1 MGNQDE
7 LDTFYSVAIRNHH
20 GKCENQADVV
30 RNKELHNWMLSA
42 SLPLDQRIYIMM
54 LSSVVTCPSMT
65 ALFHELLKQRTDHIL
80 SFASTCA
87 AFCIDLRGVAK
98 SILEKFSERGLSE
111 IAKPEIQA
119 FTMRPGCTPSAS
131 NIDKVVD
138 GFWNN
143 HRKIDAFVEQLA
155 AATTGGSIFN
165 EREVYDNLHVTL
177 STCGGGYG
185 PYQAARFLR
194 LWFFIH
200 GKVDLPGRPTPT
212 TMADGLYDDIPQHL
226 RGMVPTGMTAF
237 QFSFEICMH
246 KKPVRNVD
254 PEMVKK
260 LREAYYSQAV
270 RAAAAPRD
278 DLGSDDSD
286 DDVQARGR
294 AAEENTNAHDG
305 HDSDAS
311 TVPDHTTKTPANARG
326 NMQRRTDVRGVGIHI
341 ERRRRPD
348 QWRRARRGRERRNPQ
363 QRRGQWA
370 RWRLPRRGDGGP

>member
-1 MGNQDE
+1 MDKWYATYIHNP
-7 LDTFYSVAIRNHH
+7 H

-30 RNKELHNWMLSA
+30 RNKELYNWMLSTA
-42 SLPLDQRIYIMM
+42 VPLDQRIYIMM

-80 SFASTCA
+80 SFASTC
-87 AFCIDLRGVAK
+87 IDLRGVAK
-98 SILEKFSERGLSE
+98 SILGKFSERGLSE

-200 GKVDLPGRPTPT
+200 GKVDLPGRPTTT
-212 TMADGLYDDIPQHL
+212 TMADGLYDGIPSHL
-226 RGMVPTGMTAF
+226 RDMVPTGMTAF

-260 LREAYYSQAV
+260 LREAYIFAS
-270 RAAAAPRD
+270 
-278 DLGSDDSD
+278 G
-286 DDVQARGR
+286 ARGGG
-294 AAEENTNAHDG
+294 AA
-305 HDSDAS
+305 
-311 TVPDHTTKTPANARG
+311 
-326 NMQRRTDVRGVGIHI
+326 
-341 ERRRRPD
+341 
-348 QWRRARRGRERRNPQ
+348 
-363 QRRGQWA
+363 
-370 RWRLPRRGDGGP
+370 

>member
-1 MGNQDE
+1 MDE
-7 LDTFYSVAIRNHH
+7 WYATHIHNPH

-30 RNKELHNWMLSA
+30 RNKELYNWMLSTA
-42 SLPLDQRIYIMM
+42 VPLDQRIYIMM

-65 ALFHELLKQRTDHIL
+65 ALFHEQLKQRMDLHL
-80 SFASTCA
+80 GLGHNAGCF
-87 AFCIDLRGVAK
+87 DLRDAARLRLTHFSKHSLSKIAK
-98 SILEKFSERGLSE
+98 S
-111 IAKPEIQA
+111 EIQV

-200 GKVDLPGRPTPT
+200 GKVDLPGRPTTT
-212 TMADGLYDDIPQHL
+212 TMADGLYDGIPSHL
-226 RGMVPTGMTAF
+226 RDMVPTGMTAF

-260 LREAYYSQAV
+260 LREAYIFAS
-270 RAAAAPRD
+270 
-278 DLGSDDSD
+278 G
-286 DDVQARGR
+286 ARGGG
-294 AAEENTNAHDG
+294 AA
-305 HDSDAS
+305 
-311 TVPDHTTKTPANARG
+311 
-326 NMQRRTDVRGVGIHI
+326 
-341 ERRRRPD
+341 
-348 QWRRARRGRERRNPQ
+348 
-363 QRRGQWA
+363 
-370 RWRLPRRGDGGP
+370 